1 MVIIEYGLNDIIY
14 PGELEAAKRARKN
27 GVNGGSVGGPYGDA
41 ADLLLTSERLA
52 FERVLRV
59 VLGLPSRPAV
69 LLLEAFSYTHSKAT
83 LGGFATLPQDTHAVL
98 AAYYGQVQVLSARSV
113 IHPIIYSTASTTSST
128 SSTASSSTG
137 GEGSTAWVNVPLLD
151 EDVMKLGLFQ
161 EDLTHPSDAGVNGL
175 QCGCERFPTRDYE
188 A

>member
-14 PGELEAAKRARKN
+14 PGELEAAKRARKS

-98 AAYYGQVQVLSARSV
+98 ACLLYTPPTPRDRTRSCK
-113 IHPIIYSTASTTSST
+113 PSP
-128 SSTASSSTG
+128 
-137 GEGSTAWVNVPLLD
+137 AWQKKTQKPHI
-151 EDVMKLGLFQ
+151 LGCALYNSRS
-161 EDLTHPSDAGVNGL
+161 P
-175 QCGCERFPTRDYE
+175 
-188 A
+188 